1 MSMKLK
7 DIIEEG
13 IGGFVGIPAIGKM
26 ESRLEEKD
34 SASLLKIAK
43 QLVAKEEDDKLM
55 NREDLITKVSEFA

>member
-13 IGGFVGIPAIGKM
+13 IGGFVGIPAVGKM
-26 ESRLEEKD
+26 ESRLDEKD

-43 QLVAKEEDDKLM
+43 QLVAKEEGLIFI
-55 NREDLITKVSEFA
+55 DLHFIL

>member
-55 NREDLITKVSEFA
+55 NREDLITKVSE